1 MDNLSIEIR
10 PGTTVAIVGPSG
22 SGKSTT
28 IQLIQRFYDTVSGE
42 VLIDGKNIK
51 ELDLKWFRGQ
61 IGVVQQEPVL
71 FSGTIA
77 ENIALGRPNATEEEI
92 EAAAKMADAHNF
104 ILKLPQ
110 AYNTPILEG
119 GGSMS
124 GGQKQRIAIAR
135 ALIRNPKILL
145 LDEATS
151 ALDTRSERTV
161 QNALDRACSGRTV
174 VVVAHRLTTVRNAD
188 KIVVMDRGRVQEI
201 GTHDQLVA
209 LKGIY
214 AKMLSSSPG
223 KRAEDTGAEEAETD
237 TEEEE
242 AAAAAAE
249 DEMIDRP
256 RWLSRDELRKPSM
269 WMLSQRWS
277 DAETMLEALTE
288 MSGTEK
294 TSKMKGQLVRA
305 LKLNRPEFPYLF
317 LGLFLS
323 LASGLSQ
330 PAFAILYSEMFGIFS
345 QNTTP
350 EEKLAQTAF
359 YAGMMAV
366 LGLARFITQL
376 LSGCA
381 LGYAGAEL
389 TKRARSLLFKAMLR
403 QEIGWFDRVENSP
416 GILTARLA
424 TEVSALETVTGTQLG
439 TLMEASSLIIASLVI
454 GFTYSWILSLVN
466 LCFVPL
472 LIVFSALQ
480 MNQMVASL
488 KPHEVEGSQVMQ
500 EALTAERTV
509 TSFGLESHFYSIF
522 SQRSAPES
530 IENYKEALM
539 YALVNGVASS
549 LTIFQACASF
559 YVGAVL
565 LSQGKITVL
574 AVFRTYSAY
583 SFGSQALGRVA
594 SLAPEFRKASHNVK
608 LVFAT
613 LDRKTKSDPNE
624 GDFPEEA
631 FDGRIEF
638 HNIYFRY
645 PTRPNTRILRRF
657 SHTVEADQSVA
668 LVGQSG
674 CGKSTILQL
683 VQRFYDV
690 SERGPNSGIFING
703 RDVRTLAPN
712 WIRRQIGVVSQEP
725 NLFDLSIRENI
736 AYGDNSREVSIAEI
750 IAAAKEANA
759 HSFIET
765 LPELIKNFIDL
776 DSQMITWVKQGYET
790 PVGARGSQLSGGQKQ
805 RIAIARALVRKPKL
819 LLLDEATSALDNES
833 ERIVQA
839 ALDEA
844 MAKGGRTSLVV
855 AHRLTTVENCDV
867 IVVLQEGQRVEYG
880 RPAALMQAR
889 GVFYTLHN
897 VDAAEG
903 NEVDDMGDF
912 GPDESERIRFYQLF
926 RYSDVGDRIM
936 LAVGVIFALAVGCS
950 FPVNLVIFSKVINLL
965 TNPSGK
971 VDLNEMRVMVG
982 WFCLLG
988 VVTLILAFIE
998 LFNFSYSAR
1007 RQSRRIRL
1015 KLFKQILRQDVPW
1028 FDRQSLGDLIT
1039 KLTANVEQIETGIGE
1054 RLGRFIQN
1062 AAMFISCY
1070 VCAFINN
1077 WKIALVG
1084 LSAAPLIVLAF
1095 SIMGLTMSNFA
1106 LKEQKAYS
1114 KANNVASEVFNA
1126 IKTVFAFIGQE
1137 KEKARYSSQL
1147 GAAAKVSFL
1156 KNVMLGFGIGLIGG
1170 SIFASAGL
1178 TFWFG
1183 VKEHIDHGVES
1194 GTIVSVVLA
1203 FIVGSIAL
1211 GLVLPEFSYFTR
1223 ATAAAS
1229 STYWIIERV
1238 PEIDK
1243 EASGIQL
1250 NDVKGSIEFR
1260 NVSFAYPMRPDVV
1273 TLKNFSMKI
1282 DAGQTIAIVG
1292 PSGSGKSTVIQ
1303 LLQRFYDPIEGQ
1315 VLIDGYD
1322 IRELDLKWMR
1332 RQFGVVSQEPV
1343 LFAATVK
1350 ENIKMGREDAS
1361 FEDIETAAK
1370 LADAHDFIT
1379 GMQDEY
1385 DTMIGEGG
1393 GGMSGG
1399 QKQRLAI
1406 ARALLR
1412 NPRILLLD
1420 EATSA
1425 LDTHSERAVQDALD
1439 RAGVGRTVIMVA
1451 HRLTTVRNADC
1462 ILVVDG
1468 GVVKES
1474 GTHDE
1479 LVAFNGIYANML
1491 SSQEKKKETTESDS
1505 EPEEEPEKPKTPKQS
1520 GVWKRTSRD
1529 AETESTASSTTM
1541 TAMSLFQSVNNTAL
1555 GWAGA
1560 KLTQR
1565 TRSLLFNA
1573 ILKQEP
1579 GWFDEIAN
1587 QPGVLTARLATEV
1600 SSLETVTG
1608 AQLGTIMESIC
1619 LIIAS
1624 LVITFMYSWQ
1634 LTLVNIC
1641 FLPIMVASS
1650 ALQMKNLRSVMNIR
1664 EVAGSQVVQ
1673 ESLSAEKTVFAFGL
1687 EDYFYNKFVEKSDS
1701 GNAQRVKD
1709 CLLYGL
1715 VHGIANALSY
1725 FQSAASFYVGAVL
1738 MNNNILDVLAVF
1750 RTFSAFNFGAQGLTR
1765 VAALTPDFKKASDKI
1780 ASVFATLDRQ
1790 TKLDVTEGE
1799 YPSEPL
1805 SGSIVFK
1812 NVYFRYPTRKHVRVL
1827 RKFNYTVQA
1836 GNSVALVGASGCGK
1850 STILQLVQRLY
1861 DVSPHGP
1868 GSGIFFDG
1876 HDIRT
1881 LAPNWIRQQI
1891 GIVSQ
1896 EPNLFDLSIREN
1908 IAYGDNSREVSMDE
1922 IIEAAKEANVH
1933 EFVQNLPEVS
1943 PQHLT
1948 SHQGDDFTRT
1958 AAGMLVKY
1966 INREANTFQQGY
1978 ETPVGARGSQLSG
1991 GQKQRIAIA
2000 RALVRKPKLLLL
2012 DEATSALDNE
2022 SERIVQAALDEAM
2035 AKGGRTSL
2043 VVAHRLT
2050 TVENC
2055 DVIVVLQEGQECEIG
2070 PPAGLMAAKGIYYQ
2084 LHNVDAAV
2092 KSR

>member
-1 MDNLSIEIR
+1 MKHQELYKEDEE
-10 PGTTVAIVGPSG
+10 GG
-22 SGKSTT
+22 
-28 IQLIQRFYDTVSGE
+28 Q
-42 VLIDGKNIK
+42 IK
-51 ELDLKWFRGQ
+51 E
-61 IGVVQQEPVL
+61 
-71 FSGTIA
+71 
-77 ENIALGRPNATEEEI
+77 EN
-92 EAAAKMADAHNF
+92 
-104 ILKLPQ
+104 Q
-110 AYNTPILEG
+110 
-119 GGSMS
+119 
-124 GGQKQRIAIAR
+124 
-135 ALIRNPKILL
+135 
-145 LDEATS
+145 
-151 ALDTRSERTV
+151 
-161 QNALDRACSGRTV
+161 
-174 VVVAHRLTTVRNAD
+174 
-188 KIVVMDRGRVQEI
+188 
-201 GTHDQLVA
+201 
-209 LKGIY
+209 
-214 AKMLSSSPG
+214 
-223 KRAEDTGAEEAETD
+223 
-237 TEEEE
+237 
-242 AAAAAAE
+242 
-249 DEMIDRP
+249 
-256 RWLSRDELRKPSM
+256 
-269 WMLSQRWS
+269 
-277 DAETMLEALTE
+277 
-288 MSGTEK
+288 
-294 TSKMKGQLVRA
+294 
-305 LKLNRPEFPYLF
+305 
-317 LGLFLS
+317 
-323 LASGLSQ
+323 
-330 PAFAILYSEMFGIFS
+330 
-345 QNTTP
+345 
-350 EEKLAQTAF
+350 
-359 YAGMMAV
+359 
-366 LGLARFITQL
+366 
-376 LSGCA
+376 
-381 LGYAGAEL
+381 
-389 TKRARSLLFKAMLR
+389 
-403 QEIGWFDRVENSP
+403 
-416 GILTARLA
+416 
-424 TEVSALETVTGTQLG
+424 
-439 TLMEASSLIIASLVI
+439 
-454 GFTYSWILSLVN
+454 
-466 LCFVPL
+466 
-472 LIVFSALQ
+472 
-480 MNQMVASL
+480 
-488 KPHEVEGSQVMQ
+488 
-500 EALTAERTV
+500 
-509 TSFGLESHFYSIF
+509 
-522 SQRSAPES
+522 
-530 IENYKEALM
+530 
-539 YALVNGVASS
+539 
-549 LTIFQACASF
+549 
-559 YVGAVL
+559 
-565 LSQGKITVL
+565 
-574 AVFRTYSAY
+574 
-583 SFGSQALGRVA
+583 
-594 SLAPEFRKASHNVK
+594 
-608 LVFAT
+608 
-613 LDRKTKSDPNE
+613 
-624 GDFPEEA
+624 
-631 FDGRIEF
+631 
-638 HNIYFRY
+638 
-645 PTRPNTRILRRF
+645 
-657 SHTVEADQSVA
+657 
-668 LVGQSG
+668 
-674 CGKSTILQL
+674 
-683 VQRFYDV
+683 
-690 SERGPNSGIFING
+690 
-703 RDVRTLAPN
+703 
-712 WIRRQIGVVSQEP
+712 
-725 NLFDLSIRENI
+725 
-736 AYGDNSREVSIAEI
+736 
-750 IAAAKEANA
+750 
-759 HSFIET
+759 
-765 LPELIKNFIDL
+765 
-776 DSQMITWVKQGYET
+776 
-790 PVGARGSQLSGGQKQ
+790 
-805 RIAIARALVRKPKL
+805 
-819 LLLDEATSALDNES
+819 
-833 ERIVQA
+833 
-839 ALDEA
+839 
-844 MAKGGRTSLVV
+844 
-855 AHRLTTVENCDV
+855 
-867 IVVLQEGQRVEYG
+867 
-880 RPAALMQAR
+880 
-889 GVFYTLHN
+889 
-897 VDAAEG
+897 
-903 NEVDDMGDF
+903 VDDIGDF

-926 RYSDVGDRIM
+926 RYSDPGDRIM
-936 LAVGVIFALAVGCS
+936 VAVGIIFALAVGCS

-965 TNPSGK
+965 TIPSGK
-971 VDLNEMRVMVG
+971 VDLNEMRIMVG

-988 VVTLILAFIE
+988 VVTFILAFIE

-1015 KLFKQILRQDVPW
+1015 KLFKQLLRQDVPW

-1039 KLTANVEQIETGIGE
+1039 KLTANVEHIETGIGE

-1070 VCAFINN
+1070 VCAFLNN

-1095 SIMGLTMSNFA
+1095 SIMGFTMSNFA

-1137 KEKARYSSQL
+1137 KEKERYSSQL
-1147 GAAAKVSFL
+1147 GAAARVSFL

-1183 VKEHIDHGVES
+1183 VKEHTENGVDS

-1229 STYWIIERV
+1229 GTYWIIERV

-1250 NDVKGSIEFR
+1250 NDIKGSIEFR

-1282 DAGQTIAIVG
+1282 GAGQTIAIVG

-1315 VLIDGYD
+1315 VLIDGHD

-1350 ENIKMGREDAS
+1350 ENIEIGREGAS
-1361 FEDIETAAK
+1361 FEEIETAAK
-1370 LADAHDFIT
+1370 LADAHNFII
-1379 GMQDEY
+1379 GMQEEY

-1451 HRLTTVRNADC
+1451 HRLTTVRNADR
-1462 ILVVDG
+1462 ILVVDR

-1491 SSQEKKKETTESDS
+1491 SAQEKKKETTESDS
-1505 EPEEEPEKPKTPKQS
+1505 EPEEEPEKLKTPKQL

-1541 TAMSLFQSVNNTAL
+1541 TAMSLFQSVNIFSLSDDTQKLTQTVFVGSMMAVLGLIRLVTQLASNTAL

-1573 ILKQEP
+1573 ILNQEP

-1634 LTLVNIC
+1634 LSLVNIC

-1650 ALQMKNLRSVMNIR
+1650 ALQMKNLRSSMNIR

-1687 EDYFYNKFVEKSDS
+1687 EDYFYNKFVEKSDP

-1715 VHGIANALSY
+1715 VHGTANALSY

-1738 MNNNILDVLAVF
+1738 MNSNSLDVLAVF

-1765 VAALTPDFKKASDKI
+1765 VAALTPDFKKAADKI

-1790 TKLDVTEGE
+1790 TKLDATEGE

-1933 EFVQNLPEVS
+1933 EFVQNLPET
-1943 PQHLT
+1943 LE
-1948 SHQGDDFTRT
+1948 GDDFTRT

-2035 AKGGRTSL
+2035 ARGGRTSL

-2092 KSR
+2092 KSQ